1 MVNIFNKSSNM
12 QVEETYLK
20 GCFVITPN
28 VFKDE
33 RGYFFESFNKKD
45 FEKQTGMVTNF
56 VQDNQSKSSK
66 GVLRGLHFQT
76 GEFAQAKLVSVVKG
90 KVLDVCVDL
99 RKESVTFGKHVSL
112 ILDDTEFKQVFIPK
126 GFAHGFVVLEDD
138 TIFSYKCD
146 AFYNKE
152 SESGILFND
161 KTLDID
167 WGVSKDQLIISEKDL
182 DLPLFKD
189 LKIE

>member
-1 MVNIFNKSSNM
+1 M

-20 GCFVITPN
+20 GCFVITPS

-45 FEKQTGMVTNF
+45 FEQQTGMVTNF

-99 RKESVTFGKHVSL
+99 RKESETFGKHISIV
-112 ILDDTEFKQVFIPK
+112 LDDTEFKQVFIPK

-146 AFYNKE
+146 AFYNKGF
-152 SESGILFND
+152 ESGILFND

-182 DLPLFKD
+182 GLPLFKS
-189 LKIE
+189 LKI